1 MNGGTTV
8 SVKQSLESELSAK
21 RRSITKVIPDPECP
35 VPYKVGMIDI
45 VKPREADSISF
56 GEKDCLKIRPGDDF
70 RM

>member
-8 SVKQSLESELSAK
+8 SVEQSLEGELSSEW
-21 RRSITKVIPDPECP
+21 RSITEVIPDPECP
-35 VPYKVGMIDI
+35 MTYKVRMIDI

-56 GEKDCLKIRPGDDF
+56 GEKDGLKIRPGDDF